1 MNRLPY
7 EAGWKRKKASQVSW
21 TWVIREKKMGELV
34 DFVLMLPI
42 LGTRFCY
49 MIWLVRSMTVDK
61 WVMIIE
67 WISSSFHEKYLH
79 AHECYWSQSIEPQKK
94 KHYNLTG
101 LICTLLTCYRPMC
114 YRIDASG
121 WIHGIKTKPSGFC
134 TFFSP
139 PGHAWLQS
147 FAIFF
152 VIFFAP
158 LHLGAC
164 LQTTLIPSIPY
175 CSLLALLVIGIDLT
189 YWCLCDIQ
197 ADFTVCLCWCWWRPC
212 VNLHYKDY

>member
-94 KHYNLTG
+94 KHYNFTG

-114 YRIDASG
+114 YRIQWVDTWDQNKAFRLL
-121 WIHGIKTKPSGFC
+121 HL
-134 TFFSP
+134 FFSP
-139 PGHAWLQS
+139 RPCLAPVICH
-147 FAIFF
+147 FF
-152 VIFFAP
+152 CHFFCTAP
-158 LHLGAC
+158 LR
-164 LQTTLIPSIPY
+164 
-175 CSLLALLVIGIDLT
+175 SLF
-189 YWCLCDIQ
+189 
-197 ADFTVCLCWCWWRPC
+197 ADYINTI
-212 VNLHYKDY
+212 

>member
-1 MNRLPY
+1 
-7 EAGWKRKKASQVSW
+7 
-21 TWVIREKKMGELV
+21 MGEPV

-42 LGTRFCY
+42 QGTRFCY

-94 KHYNLTG
+94 KHYNLTS

-121 WIHGIKTKPSGFC
+121 WIHGIKTKPSGFR

-147 FAIFF
+147 FANFF
-152 VIFFAP
+152 CTAP
-158 LHLGAC
+158 LRSLFADYINTIYTILQFACSACYWYRSHL
-164 LQTTLIPSIPY
+164 LMPVWYSSRFHSLPLLMLMTTL
-175 CSLLALLVIGIDLT
+175 C
-189 YWCLCDIQ
+189 
-197 ADFTVCLCWCWWRPC
+197 
-212 VNLHYKDY
+212 